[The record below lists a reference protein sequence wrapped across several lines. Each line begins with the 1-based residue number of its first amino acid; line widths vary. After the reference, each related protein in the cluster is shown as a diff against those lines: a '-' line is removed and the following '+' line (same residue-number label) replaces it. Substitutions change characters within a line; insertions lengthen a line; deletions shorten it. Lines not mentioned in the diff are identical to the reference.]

1 MNFSFGGNNR
11 GVSVMVDGV
20 HLVRKSLHVAEKHL
34 SFRKMPVIGAELL
47 GMHRSLACLWVCGPP
62 QSA

>member
-1 MNFSFGGNNR
+1 MNFSLGSNNR
-11 GVSVMVDGV
+11 GVAVMVGGV

-34 SFRKMPVIGAELL
+34 SFWEMPVIGAELRE
-47 GMHRSLACLWVCGPP
+47 MHRSLACLWICGPP